1 MEPGPED
8 TLAALG
14 FTELETRVYVIP
26 ARVNG
31 HDTMVLLDSGAE
43 TTVLDATFARSLGLE
58 GAGRITALGSG
69 GTQEASL
76 APDIDIELGNLK
88 LEGITAAIID
98 FTRVAAALGHGL
110 PVVLG
115 KEILNETVVEIDF
128 AGRRIAFHD
137 PAHYAPAAGL
147 RELPVHMGS
156 GGIREVEA
164 RIEGLGPVRLDF
176 DLGNGSPLLL
186 FPSFWQRE
194 GWLENR
200 RVAGAFGGAVGGLR
214 EQQVTRVRE
223 LDLAGFVFRDVP
235 TTLTPPGMSAVDSQH
250 TAGNLGLPVLTRL
263 HLVIDYPH
271 DRLLL
276 APAGDLGA
284 PFPHDRSGLAL
295 VRTGG
300 LLEVVY
306 VVPGTAAAAAG
317 WKVGDRVVAVD
328 GIEAAALD
336 DPLAWRLGED
346 GRAVRLRLQ
355 DGSERELELEDYF

>member
-88 LEGITAAIID
+88 LAGITAAIID

-137 PAHYAPAAGL
+137 PAHYAPSAACA
-147 RELPVHMGS
+147 S
-156 GGIREVEA
+156 
-164 RIEGLGPVRLDF
+164 
-176 DLGNGSPLLL
+176 S
-186 FPSFWQRE
+186 
-194 GWLENR
+194 
-200 RVAGAFGGAVGGLR
+200 
-214 EQQVTRVRE
+214 
-223 LDLAGFVFRDVP
+223 
-235 TTLTPPGMSAVDSQH
+235 
-250 TAGNLGLPVLTRL
+250 
-263 HLVIDYPH
+263 
-271 DRLLL
+271 
-276 APAGDLGA
+276 
-284 PFPHDRSGLAL
+284 RS
-295 VRTGG
+295 
-300 LLEVVY
+300 
-306 VVPGTAAAAAG
+306 
-317 WKVGDRVVAVD
+317 
-328 GIEAAALD
+328 
-336 DPLAWRLGED
+336 
-346 GRAVRLRLQ
+346 RACA
-355 DGSERELELEDYF
+355 SST